1 MNTLFDPIAISMP
14 DVQNSPDSRGVP
26 IQRVGVRGVCY
37 PLLLSVSTACSR
49 QTVAH
54 WEMTVALPAEEKG
67 THMSRFIEVL
77 DAWCE
82 TPMSPD
88 GFCRMAR
95 TLCDRL
101 GAKIGDVV
109 ARFPYFLEKAAP
121 VSGLRSL
128 MDYQVVWAAHA
139 SWNAPTRFSQHVKV
153 PVTSLCPCSKAISEY
168 GAHNQRSHVQVRL
181 DYETP
186 AAADLDALIRGVEAQ
201 ASTQLWGL
209 LKREDEKF
217 VTERA
222 YENPK
227 FVEDLVRDVAVLVQR
242 LPGVASYQVEAENFE
257 SIHNHSAYA
266 MVNDRN
272 ER

>member
-1 MNTLFDPIAISMP
+1 MLLGVSKA
-14 DVQNSPDSRGVP
+14 DSRQV
-26 IQRVGVRGVCY
+26 
-37 PLLLSVSTACSR
+37 
-49 QTVAH
+49 VAS
-54 WEMTVALPAEEKG
+54 WEMTVALPAEDKG
-67 THMSRFIEVL
+67 THMSRFMEVL
-77 DAWCE
+77 DAWRE

-95 TLCDRL
+95 AMCDRL
-101 GAKIGDVV
+101 GARVGDLL

-128 MDYQVVWAAHA
+128 MDYQIVWAAHA
-139 SWNAPTRFSQHVKV
+139 SRDEPTRFSQHVQV

-181 DYETP
+181 EYEPP
-186 AAADLDALIRGVEAQ
+186 AAADLDALIRSVEAQ
-201 ASTQLWGL
+201 ASSQLWGL

-217 VTERA
+217 VTEQA

-227 FVEDLVRDVAVLVQR
+227 FVEDLVRDVAVLLRR

-266 MVNDRN
+266 LVNDRN
-272 ER
+272 EQ

>member
-1 MNTLFDPIAISMP
+1 MNILLDPAAASMP
-14 DVQNSPDSRGVP
+14 DVQSGPDTRGIS
-26 IQRVGVRGVCY
+26 IQRVGVRGVRY
-37 PLLLSVSTACSR
+37 PLWLAADAIPSR
-49 QTVAH
+49 QVVAE
-54 WEMTVALPAEEKG
+54 WEMTVALSAADKG

-77 DAWCE
+77 ESWRE
-82 TPMSPD
+82 TPLSAD

-95 TLCDRL
+95 AVYERL
-101 GAKIGDVV
+101 GVESADVS

-128 MDYQVVWAAHA
+128 MDYQIVWTAHA
-139 SWNAPTRFSQHVKV
+139 SRDEPTRFSQHVQV

-168 GAHNQRSHVQVRL
+168 GAHNQRSHVHVRL
-181 DYETP
+181 EYETP
-186 AAADLDALIRGVEAQ
+186 AAADLDALIRSVEAQ
-201 ASTQLWGL
+201 ASSQLWGL

-217 VTERA
+217 VTEQA

-227 FVEDLVRDVAVLVQR
+227 FVEDLVRDVAVLLRR
-242 LPGVASYQVEAENFE
+242 LPGVASYQIEAENFE

-272 ER
+272 EQ